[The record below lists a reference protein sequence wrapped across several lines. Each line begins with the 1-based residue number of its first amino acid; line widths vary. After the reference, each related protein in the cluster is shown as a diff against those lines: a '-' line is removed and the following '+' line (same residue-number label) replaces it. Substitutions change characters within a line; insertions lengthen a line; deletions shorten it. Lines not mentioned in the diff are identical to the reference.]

1 MSPDIS
7 VATASL
13 FNVMS
18 NGVDW
23 VLDVGGFRAGMSI
36 AILGPG
42 PRGIASVIAASA
54 AGAKEIAVTGLGVD
68 AARLELAREMGA
80 DHALDVSGAVVV
92 DEVLGA
98 MSAPP
103 DLVIDCTPM
112 SLSSVTDAVRIA
124 GRKGTVV
131 LAGMKGPNGMAEIP
145 VDLVSA
151 KQLTLKGAVSRSL
164 ASMEYAISLLESARW
179 PFETFASDAYPIDR
193 AEDGLRALIGEDKP
207 MHVRI
212 VPEV

>member
-42 PRGIASVIAASA
+42 PRGIASVIAAAA
-54 AGAKEIAVTGLGVD
+54 AGASEIAVTGLAVD
-68 AARLELAREMGA
+68 RERLSLAREMGA
-80 DHALDVSGAVVV
+80 DHALDVTGAVVV

-98 MSAPP
+98 MSGPP

-164 ASMEYAISLLESARW
+164 ASMEYAISLLESSRW